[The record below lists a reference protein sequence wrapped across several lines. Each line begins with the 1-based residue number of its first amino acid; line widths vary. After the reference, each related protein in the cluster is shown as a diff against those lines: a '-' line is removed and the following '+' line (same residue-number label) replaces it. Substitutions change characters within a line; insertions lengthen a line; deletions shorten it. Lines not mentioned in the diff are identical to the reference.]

1 MDKSWIDYG
10 MDLGGKRGH
19 EIGMAKH
26 LPPPEG
32 LSDPDRATSRDT
44 TIATRNGNPIAS
56 PHFAKSDTK
65 TMVRSVIKGWLT
77 DPEDIRWCYLV
88 LKKIAVEGKDERARA
103 NAAKGAADVLQRSIE
118 LGIKLAEFEDK
129 TQRLD
134 AGEATENTGVVFD
147 VRMPEPRD
155 RI

>member
-1 MDKSWIDYG
+1 
-10 MDLGGKRGH
+10 MDLERK
-19 EIGMAKH
+19 
-26 LPPPEG
+26 
-32 LSDPDRATSRDT
+32 TSRDT
-44 TIATRNGNPIAS
+44 TIAMRNGTPIAS
-56 PHFAKSDTK
+56 VHDQKTDTK

-155 RI
+155 RL